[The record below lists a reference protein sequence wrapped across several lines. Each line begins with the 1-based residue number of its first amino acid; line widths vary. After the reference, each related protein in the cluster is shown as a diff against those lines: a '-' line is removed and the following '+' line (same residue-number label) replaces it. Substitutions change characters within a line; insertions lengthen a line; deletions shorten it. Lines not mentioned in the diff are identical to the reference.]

1 MISAAEVRAY
11 QELMKRINSRAAE
24 NVARWLRVN
33 AAVFAQDPELA
44 TRMLNAYMTELV
56 ANYGAA
62 ECAAIDEY
70 LSELCQA
77 AGTVYEPQ
85 QMPSPKPTYGDVE
98 HAVNTYVTPT
108 RQDLDGL
115 RDAAQ
120 AIATMGIRR
129 VANRHAV
136 RSATANGMQFAWKP
150 IGDTCAFCIT
160 LASRGWQDTHREEYA
175 RHVHPNCDC
184 VMIFRRPGERVDG
197 YDPSSYLEE
206 YENAPG
212 ETSQDRI
219 NAMRR
224 QRYADGYGETAR
236 RQHRERY
243 AEIRDSQDD

>member
-1 MISAAEVRAY
+1 MISASEVRAY

-24 NVARWLRVN
+24 DVARWLRVN
-33 AAVFAQDPELA
+33 AAAFAQDPELA

-85 QMPSPKPTYGDVE
+85 QVPSQKPLYGDVE
-98 HAVNTYVTPT
+98 QAVSRYVP
-108 RQDLDGL
+108 RQDYDGL
-115 RDAAQ
+115 ADAAK
-120 AIATMGIRR
+120 ALVTMGTRR
-129 VANRHAV
+129 VANRYAQRAAV
-136 RSATANGMQFAWKP
+136 ANGMQFAWKP
-150 IGDTCAFCIT
+150 IGDTCAFCTT

-224 QRYADGYGETAR
+224 QRYADGYGEVAR
-236 RQHRERY
+236 QQHRDRY
-243 AEIRDSQDD
+243 AEQND